1 MRPEQ
6 TPVGGCGT
14 LEYHQDNMKKAK
26 LFDLLR
32 ERTRERGEFPA
43 LKKALSAI
51 AEAMND
57 EKASNAELAATVL
70 GDFTLT
76 QKVLKLANSAT
87 YHAYARDVTTVSR
100 ALLILGSATVAYTAI
115 NIQLIDTF
123 EGLAESRVEAT
134 EELTKA
140 SFAGKL
146 AREFATKSG
155 EAFGEEAAVATLMYQ
170 LARLLVVFYFPDEW
184 ERIRELLELG
194 LTEEDAFLQVLGVT
208 PDELSEETLK
218 EWSLPHRVIPKSAA
232 RPKAPGQLVT
242 NHAEYLAC
250 LAGLSTELAQEL
262 TRGGDEARVQAL
274 LQTYAPS
281 LGQDPI
287 ELEQLAR
294 EMFAAET
301 REKEP
306 RSQEE
311 LELPSLSGGKPLD
324 AEMRLSTA
332 VEDLASTAQ
341 GTEVSLLTQMVL
353 ESMMQGLGLA
363 TCVAFFRIPAKQN
376 FEARLGFGVAKDSLP
391 KMAFE
396 EAFVPDIFHLALAQG
411 RSIFMDDTQNS
422 KNESRI
428 PEWHKKAFPNVRSV
442 LLVPLQLNDRAIGL
456 LYGNW
461 GEQNCSS
468 LSDQEYEHLHSM
480 RNMVSSAFE
489 EALKAPLGAFSLIDA
504 TQRKRGRKP
513 TV

>member
-1 MRPEQ
+1 
-6 TPVGGCGT
+6 
-14 LEYHQDNMKKAK
+14 MKKAK
-26 LFDLLR
+26 LFELLR

-51 AEAMND
+51 AESMND
-57 EKASNAELAATVL
+57 ERASNAELAATVL

-134 EELTKA
+134 EELTMA

-155 EAFGEEAAVATLMYQ
+155 EAFGEEAAVATLLYQ
-170 LARLLVVFYFPDEW
+170 LARLLVVFYFPEEW

-194 LTEEDAFLQVLGVT
+194 LGEEDAFLQVLGVT

-218 EWSLPHRVIPKSAA
+218 EWALPHRVIQKSAA
-232 RPKAPGQLVT
+232 RPKAPGQLVA

-250 LAGLSTELAQEL
+250 LAGLSTELSQEL
-262 TRGGDEARVQAL
+262 TRGGDAARVQAV

-294 EMFAAET
+294 EMFAAES

-306 RSQEE
+306 QEE
-311 LELPSLSGGKPLD
+311 LELPSLPGGKPLD
-324 AEMRLSTA
+324 AEMRLGTA
-332 VEDLASTAQ
+332 VEELASTAQ
-341 GTEVSLLTQMVL
+341 GTEVSALTQMVL

-376 FEARLGFGVAKDSLP
+376 FEARLGFGMAKDSLP

-411 RSIFMDDTQNS
+411 RSIFLDEIQNS

-428 PEWHKKAFPNVRSV
+428 PEWHKKVFPKVRSV

-461 GEQNCSS
+461 GEQSCSS
-468 LSDQEYEHLHSM
+468 LSDQEYEHLHAM
-480 RNMVSSAFE
+480 RNMVSTAFE